1 LALPSLVQDP
11 VKAGLRANVLALIG
25 QCWHDLPRWQ
35 RGVFRLIAG
44 EQDSLA
50 FLLTQAMRNQTRTA
64 FTAVLTVSVTP
75 KGTPPAFEGAQ
86 GNA

>member
-1 LALPSLVQDP
+1 V
-11 VKAGLRANVLALIG
+11 ALIG

-64 FTAVLTVSVTP
+64 FTAVFTVPVTR